1 MRFSRNKQL
10 KKFKLNAGESIF
22 FIFLVI
28 LAAYIFWRSSLFE
41 VKEIF
46 VQGNH
51 SLTTTE
57 IVALSRIN
65 EGTNIFKVNLSQA
78 GERIKALPLVK
89 EVHLTRKFPSQI
101 IIEIKERYPVAL
113 VPVKGGFAEVDRE
126 GVYLR
131 PGKISSSGLPVI
143 MVTKEKAS
151 NGRSISG
158 TGQGQASGR
167 QDAYPTSLP
176 SLQPVV
182 DSKPAQALKPGQV
195 FDFPGLKIALK
206 VINALPREL
215 ITSLSEVYVDKQG
228 QIFLYHLSGVECRLG
243 QPVNITKK
251 GIILNQLFSQLKNTR
266 QFEYIDISLAGSPVV
281 KYKDGK

>member
-1 MRFSRNKQL
+1 MSEVFKKQNI
-10 KKFKLNAGESIF
+10 KKFKLNVGESIF

-41 VKEIF
+41 VKEIL

-51 SLTTTE
+51 SFTAAE
-57 IVALSRIN
+57 IVALSRLN

-78 GERIKALPLVK
+78 GERIMALPLVK

-101 IIEIKERYPVAL
+101 IIEIKERCPVAL
-113 VPVKGGFAEVDRE
+113 VPVKGGFAEVDPE

-131 PGKISSSGLPVI
+131 PGKISASGLPVI
-143 MVTKEKAS
+143 TLTKETIPD
-151 NGRSISG
+151 GRSISG
-158 TGQGQASGR
+158 TGF
-167 QDAYPTSLP
+167 
-176 SLQPVV
+176 QPVV
-182 DSKPAQALKPGQV
+182 DSKPAQAIKPGQV

-206 VINALPREL
+206 VITALPHDL
-215 ITSLSEVYVDKQG
+215 TTSLSEVYVDKQG

-243 QPVNITKK
+243 RATNIARK
-251 GIILNQLFSQLKNTR
+251 GIILNQLFSQLINTH
-266 QFEYIDISLAGSPVV
+266 QLEYIDISITGSPVV